1 MSSSSERQ
9 RSEGELRSR
18 SKDSGAKSDESE
30 PKKHSTG
37 SSFGDYSEWSEDPFV
52 LFFKQK
58 AQEK

>member
-1 MSSSSERQ
+1 M
-9 RSEGELRSR
+9 RSR